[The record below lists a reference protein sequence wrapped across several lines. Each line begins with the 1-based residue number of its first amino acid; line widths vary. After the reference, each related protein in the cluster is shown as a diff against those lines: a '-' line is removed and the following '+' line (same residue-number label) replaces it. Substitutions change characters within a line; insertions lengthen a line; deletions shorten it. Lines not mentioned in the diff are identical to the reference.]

1 MKARTLALHALPWL
15 TAAPLVPSLAC
26 DPQVGTSYTGEVMF
40 SLHGDVILTDPDARD
55 LVPALAFVNDHNE
68 YVLISGE
75 VQGQFPSG
83 FRMEV
88 TTPPPPNTFIQFAP
102 AGALPPSSL
111 KGEVALGFITVVP
124 RQYPNMVPILGGSF
138 SDGHGPVG
146 SEPWTGQ
153 FDQCA
158 LSGVGGCVHLSLSCT
173 PASCPLVA
181 DLPITPAVAAAC
193 SPGCVDPEQDNAML
207 MRPTCADDQNCRAS
221 FCIYSSPGPTEG
233 GILTDDGTLLTCTVL
248 EEQVD
253 QSLTEAGYLEYSV
266 PLVRVYYLTE
276 KNDFPAIGT
285 FGPGYVLEKGLEPAT
300 DEAWVSMAA
309 CETSAMVSAGCAGSD
324 VPCLFNAYER
334 AGCPWTEHYRFLPS
348 PISDPLTLTMAR
360 RDRTTASNKYAR
372 RPEARRP

>member
-1 MKARTLALHALPWL
+1 
-15 TAAPLVPSLAC
+15 
-26 DPQVGTSYTGEVMF
+26 
-40 SLHGDVILTDPDARD
+40 
-55 LVPALAFVNDHNE
+55 
-68 YVLISGE
+68 
-75 VQGQFPSG
+75 
-83 FRMEV
+83 
-88 TTPPPPNTFIQFAP
+88 
-102 AGALPPSSL
+102 
-111 KGEVALGFITVVP
+111 
-124 RQYPNMVPILGGSF
+124 MV
-138 SDGHGPVG
+138 
-146 SEPWTGQ
+146 
-153 FDQCA
+153 
-158 LSGVGGCVHLSLSCT
+158 
-173 PASCPLVA
+173 
-181 DLPITPAVAAAC
+181 
-193 SPGCVDPEQDNAML
+193 

-221 FCIYSSPGPTEG
+221 FCIYNSPGPTEG
-233 GILTDDGTLLTCTVL
+233 GILTADGTLLTCTVL